1 MIVVSN
7 TSPIINLTA
16 VGKLG
21 ILRDLYDTIYIPEAV
36 YSEISV
42 IGAGQPGSEEVK
54 AFDWIITQK
63 VSNQTLVKALRIELD
78 RGEAEAIALA
88 IELQSDLLLIDER
101 IGRTVAA
108 RFDLKFIGLLGTII
122 EAKSKGLVES
132 VKPILND
139 LQTKAGFWISR
150 TLYDHVLKC
159 AKED

>member
-7 TSPIINLTA
+7 TSPIINLAA
-16 VGKLG
+16 VDE
-21 ILRDLYDTIYIPEAV
+21 LRMLHDLYDKIYIPEAV
-36 YSEISV
+36 FDEISV

-54 AFDWIITQK
+54 EFDWIITQK

-88 IELQSDLLLIDER
+88 IELNADLLLIDEK
-101 IGRTVAA
+101 IGRSVAT
-108 RFDLKFIGLLGTII
+108 RFDPKFIGLLGTII

-150 TLYDHVLKC
+150 KLYENVLKY
-159 AKED
+159 AKEQ